1 MPSIKKGLSSGS
13 DPSLTLRIGAGLAV
27 VAAHAVAGSLLFLAT
42 DTQPKLLEQEQAI
55 MVSVIE
61 APVAEQA
68 QAEPVP
74 EAPQPEVTP
83 PVEPEPEPP
92 PPEPEPEPP
101 PPEPVVEPEPEPEP
115 PPVVEPVIEPAPKP
129 KPKPK
134 PKPVPKPTPK
144 PVVKPVEKPV
154 PTPPPAPRAPVSGA
168 PEGATRN
175 QAPQV
180 APNPNEPVMLSS
192 VEYRGARPMPVYPR
206 MSQRLREEG
215 VTIVLVDIDT
225 AGNVSRAVVDKSS
238 GFERL
243 DEAALEAARKAR
255 FTPASIGGV
264 ARNARAR
271 LPFNFV
277 LRN

>member
-1 MPSIKKGLSSGS
+1 MPSSNKGLSSGS
-13 DPSLTLRIGAGLAV
+13 DPSLALRLGAGLAV
-27 VAAHAVAGSLLFLAT
+27 IAAHAVAGSLLFMAT
-42 DTQPKLLEQEQAI
+42 ESKPQLLEQEAI

-68 QAEPVP
+68 RAEPT
-74 EAPQPEVTP
+74 PEVTP
-83 PVEPEPEPP
+83 PDPTPPQPETPPEPEVTPA
-92 PPEPEPEPP
+92 PEPEPP

-115 PPVVEPVIEPAPKP
+115 PPVVEPPPAPKP
-129 KPKPK
+129 PPPPPKPK
-134 PKPVPKPTPK
+134 PEPKPKPAPKPTPQ
-144 PVVKPVEKPV
+144 PVAKPVETPALPPKP
-154 PTPPPAPRAPVSGA
+154 TGA

-215 VTIVLVDIDT
+215 VAIVLVDIDT
-225 AGNVSRAVVDKSS
+225 SGQVSRAVIDKSS

-264 ARNARAR
+264 PRNARAK